1 MTKNSHVEIGGNDEE
16 TAFSLPTKEKKIWHF
31 VTGDKFEEKAFIKGK
46 VKSTTTNGT
55 KGNQNNWPTVAVI
68 GRIPK
73 RIDSIGLIKPVR
85 SWDRG
90 TRGLCVWIVKAR
102 ERERERERGG
112 KEATLRMLFQ
122 ARSMEKRTWQLGFWA
137 SRPSRFNPTFSLL
150 WVLFLFLPLCFLS
163 FKYHFLISLL
173 LCVVLGPHDV
183 KVRIK
188 AVGICGSDVHH
199 FKVESS
205 PQLSLAFCYIH
216 SWFKNNWGFFLFF
229 FF

>member
-1 MTKNSHVEIGGNDEE
+1 MTNCGCDW
-16 TAFSLPTKEKKIWHF
+16 TYTKKDRFHRVDKACEKLRPR
-31 VTGDKFEEKAFIKGK
+31 DKRSVCVNCESKG
-46 VKSTTTNGT
+46 
-55 KGNQNNWPTVAVI
+55 
-68 GRIPK
+68 
-73 RIDSIGLIKPVR
+73 
-85 SWDRG
+85 
-90 TRGLCVWIVKAR
+90 
-102 ERERERERGG
+102 ERERWG

-163 FKYHFLISLL
+163 FKYHFIISLL

-205 PQLSLAFCYIH
+205 LQFSFAFYYRP
-216 SWFKNNWGFFLFF
+216 S
-229 FF
+229 